1 VTARFA
7 GVVLAIAMV
16 LGAPAWAAPGG
27 AAPATAVQG
36 GRYGEV
42 HVSAPA
48 GALRGFVVLFSALSG
63 WNANDQQAAD
73 SLARHDMLVVG
84 VDSARYAATLAA
96 TPEAC
101 HHLVGD
107 AEAISHQLQRALNSS
122 AYFTPIVAG
131 VGQGGTLA
139 ETVLAAA
146 ATNTVAG
153 AVSIDPE
160 ADLDARFHPCPPD
173 PSIMHD
179 AGLPGFWSIG
189 ATTPVAAPTQ
199 ALIARLLHDGAK
211 VEVHDFVP
219 DTTEDA
225 MLLALTAPH
234 LGSRAPDEEDV
245 SDLPLIELPA
255 AHPSNMLAI
264 VISGDG
270 GWRDLDKTIARRL
283 QAWGVSVVGIDSLR
297 YFWSRKTPARTAH
310 DLARVIRTYSAR
322 WHAKSVALIG
332 YSFGADVLPF
342 AYNRLPETDRARIN
356 LMALLGFATAAD
368 FEIRVTGWLGMPPS
382 GSALPVRPEIARMP
396 PELVQCFYGAEEV
409 DTICPSLAKTGIAVI
424 RTSGSHH
431 FGRDY
436 DRLAKIILDGWRRR
450 ITKG

>member
-1 VTARFA
+1 
-7 GVVLAIAMV
+7 
-16 LGAPAWAAPGG
+16 
-27 AAPATAVQG
+27 
-36 GRYGEV
+36 
-42 HVSAPA
+42 
-48 GALRGFVVLFSALSG
+48 
-63 WNANDQQAAD
+63 
-73 SLARHDMLVVG
+73 
-84 VDSARYAATLAA
+84 
-96 TPEAC
+96 
-101 HHLVGD
+101 
-107 AEAISHQLQRALNSS
+107 
-122 AYFTPIVAG
+122 
-131 VGQGGTLA
+131 LA

-146 ATNTVAG
+146 AANTIAG
-153 AVSIDPE
+153 AVSIDPQ

-173 PSIMHD
+173 PTIMHD
-179 AGLPGFWSIG
+179 AGLPGFWDIG
-189 ATTPVAAPTQ
+189 ATTAVAAPTQ
-199 ALIARLLHDGAK
+199 ALVAQLLHDGAK
-211 VEVHDFVP
+211 VEVHDFDP
-219 DTTEDA
+219 GTTEEA
-225 MLLALTAPH
+225 MLLALASPH

-310 DLARVIRTYSAR
+310 DLARVIQTYSAR

-342 AYNRLPETDRARIN
+342 AYDRLPDTMRARIS
-356 LMALLGFATAAD
+356 LMALLGFDGAAD

-382 GSALPVRPEIARMP
+382 SSALPVGPEIAKVP
-396 PELVQCFYGAEEV
+396 PELVQCFYGESEV
-409 DTICPSLAKTGIAVI
+409 DTICPSLAKTGIAAI

-436 DRLAKIILDGWRRR
+436 DRLARIILEGWRRR